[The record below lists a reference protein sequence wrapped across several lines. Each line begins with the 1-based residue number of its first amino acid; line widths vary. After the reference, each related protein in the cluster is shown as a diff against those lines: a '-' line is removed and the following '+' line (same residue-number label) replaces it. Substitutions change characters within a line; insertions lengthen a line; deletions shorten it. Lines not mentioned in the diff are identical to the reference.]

1 MTTRRRSLPIAPPG
15 PPAVRGRTLDVVT
28 RPQDRVRPRY
38 AVWELTLRCDLAC
51 NHCGSRAGR
60 ARPDELSTDEALD
73 MVGQLAE
80 LGIEEVTIIGGEAY
94 LRDDW
99 TQIARAFTDAGVV
112 CSMTTGG
119 RGITPE
125 RAREAADAG
134 IETVSVSVD
143 GLEATHDALRGVS
156 GSYASALAALSNLR
170 DAAVPVS
177 VNTQICAL
185 NLREIE
191 PLFERLHPLGIHSW
205 QVQLTVAMGRAAD
218 RPDILLQPYQMLEVM
233 PLIARLAH
241 RLPQVGVRL
250 WPGTNTGYFGPYE
263 ALLNADRPQKWSGG
277 CQAGRD
283 GLGIEANG
291 DIKGCPSL
299 PTNAYVGGNVRD
311 HRLVDIWERADELRF
326 TRDDRKTELW
336 GYCAGCYYG
345 EACLSGCTWTG
356 HVLFGKRGNNP
367 YCHHRALELL
377 REGKRESLV
386 QVQTAPNQ
394 PFDHGRFEIREE
406 DWPAELLASAQ
417 RLAAANPEDP
427 PMWLGSESS

>member
-1 MTTRRRSLPIAPPG
+1 
-15 PPAVRGRTLDVVT
+15 
-28 RPQDRVRPRY
+28 
-38 AVWELTLRCDLAC
+38 
-51 NHCGSRAGR
+51 
-60 ARPDELSTDEALD
+60 
-73 MVGQLAE
+73 MVDQLAE

-99 TQIARAFTDAGVV
+99 TRIARAFTDAGVA

-119 RGITPE
+119 RGITAQ

-134 IETVSVSVD
+134 ITTVSVSVD
-143 GLEATHDALRGVS
+143 GLEATHDSLRGVS
-156 GSYASALAALSNLR
+156 GSYASALAALAHLR
-170 DAAVPVS
+170 DASVPIS

-191 PLFERLHPLGIHSW
+191 PLFDQLHPLGIHSW

-233 PLIARLAH
+233 PLVARLAH
-241 RLPQVGVRL
+241 RSKQFGVRL

-263 ALLNADRPQKWSGG
+263 ALLNADRPQQWSGG

-299 PTNAYVGGNVRD
+299 PTKDYVGGNIRD
-311 HRLVDIWERADELRF
+311 HRLVDIWERAGEMRF
-326 TRDDRKTELW
+326 TRDERTTELW

-377 REGKRESLV
+377 KEGKRESLV
-386 QVQTAPNQ
+386 QTQAAPNQ
-394 PFDHGRFEIREE
+394 PFDHGRFEIRVEP
-406 DWPAELLASAQ
+406 WPEASQPSAEQLAIAK
-417 RLAAANPEDP
+417 PEDAAR
-427 PMWLGSESS
+427 WLHVEPVG